1 MRNAVDRCES
11 SLTGFFMDINGLVGG
26 AITILKN
33 MSSSMGRMTSH
44 ISWKNNPVMFQ
55 TTNQMEV
62 DGGVPNHGDIMG
74 IYFFE
79 DTIRWNRNE

>member
-1 MRNAVDRCES
+1 
-11 SLTGFFMDINGLVGG
+11 
-26 AITILKN
+26 
-33 MSSSMGRMTSH
+33 MGRMTSH

-79 DTIRWNRNE
+79 DTMRWNRNE